1 MISALYLSTSEPVTL
16 PVEELEEV
24 KLFEEELG

>member
-16 PVEELEEV
+16 LVEELEEV